1 MSRGVWMSRVTSVAV
16 GIAVVSGLSGCSRSS
31 IKFTNVS
38 DSWLNVRFYVGST
51 DASAPSPRDLYRQRA
66 LQFEPGASDDYRPPW
81 NLVHIQVEEVS
92 PTWVPTGKQYWLE
105 LLTKPPVHIV
115 ASGRGEKLEFKSFRG
130 EVAIIPE
137 DERADGRFEY
147 RVNGKGPPAGDEPQD
162 AAAVA
167 GVAE

>member
-1 MSRGVWMSRVTSVAV
+1 MSRVTSVAV
-16 GIAVVSGLSGCSRSS
+16 GIAVVGGLSGCSRSS

-51 DASAPSPRDLYRQRA
+51 DPPAPCPTDLYRQRA
-66 LQFEPGASDDYRPPW
+66 LLVEPGASGNYRPPW

-92 PTWVPTGKQYWLE
+92 PTWVPTGKQYWIE

-137 DERADGRFEY
+137 GERADGRFEY
-147 RVNGKGPPAGDEPQD
+147 RVNGERPPAGDEPKD

-167 GVAE
+167 GVTQ

>member
-1 MSRGVWMSRVTSVAV
+1 MSRRVWMNRITSVAV
-16 GIAVVSGLSGCSRSS
+16 GIAVVVGLSGCSRSS

-51 DASAPSPRDLYRQRA
+51 DPSAPCPSNLYRQQA
-66 LQFEPGASDDYRPPW
+66 LLVEPGASHNYRPPW

-105 LLTKPPVHIV
+105 LLTKPPIHIV

-147 RVNGKGPPAGDEPQD
+147 RVNGERPPAGDEPQD
-162 AAAVA
+162 AAVAA
-167 GVAE
+167 GVAD